1 MGSQASYQMES
12 KNMIRNGFMGL
23 VVSIS
28 NKLLKRTEQAGS
40 ETDKQEDITIINYL
54 DSVAKWRDFIDC
66 ELKKSNENNKRTLG
80 GSVRRGSD
88 DEEKDDSN
96 YDVQMEKIMAR
107 FTNFNQ
113 ILSQGSS
120 NDEEEDED
128 EEETTKDEP
137 ITEEPTTKNFEEDD
151 NTNTE
156 P

>member
-1 MGSQASYQMES
+1 MGSQANYQMES
-12 KNMIRNGFMGL
+12 TKQIRNGFMAL

-28 NKLLKRTEQAGS
+28 NKLVKRTEQAGGA

-54 DSVAKWRDFIDC
+54 DNVEKWRDFVDG

-107 FTNFNQ
+107 FTNFN
-113 ILSQGSS
+113 
-120 NDEEEDED
+120 
-128 EEETTKDEP
+128 
-137 ITEEPTTKNFEEDD
+137 
-151 NTNTE
+151 
-156 P
+156 

>member
-1 MGSQASYQMES
+1 MA
-12 KNMIRNGFMGL
+12 F
-23 VVSIS
+23 VVSVS
-28 NKLLKRTEQAGS
+28 NKLVKRTEQVGVA

-54 DSVAKWRDFIDC
+54 DNVQKWRDFVDG

-120 NDEEEDED
+120 NDEEEDDD
-128 EEETTKDEP
+128 EEETTKDEGN
-137 ITEEPTTKNFEEDD
+137 TDDGSKNFDEDD
-151 NTNTE
+151 DQKE
-156 P
+156 ESKKS